1 MVTSVSN
8 PAVGGARSNTPL
20 ESLMASAVRQ
30 FGDASSGSV
39 NGDVSLMMVEF
50 ANEII
55 EEIRVHPYQTY
66 TDKNG
71 TVHAVVTDL
80 NYYKHH
86 TEKRDIPDVIMI
98 KGLLARYAMQQA
110 SKRAQQ
116 LYGVAMKTMNQV
128 MYERWSTAQ
137 SMGGNDF
144 SAPRVTDG
152 GSNTSYGNKSPNTWG
167 E

>member
-1 MVTSVSN
+1 
-8 PAVGGARSNTPL
+8 
-20 ESLMASAVRQ
+20 MASAIRQ

-66 TDKNG
+66 TDSDG
-71 TVHAVVTDL
+71 AVRAVVTDL
-80 NYYKHH
+80 NYFKHH
-86 TEKRDIPDVIMI
+86 SEKRDIPDVILI
-98 KGLLARYAMQQA
+98 KGLLARYAFQQA
-110 SKRAQQ
+110 SKRAQA
-116 LYGVAMKTMNQV
+116 LAGVAAQTMNRV

-137 SMGGNDF
+137 GMGGNDF
-144 SAPRVTDG
+144 DAPRVTDG
-152 GSNTSYGNKSPNTWG
+152 GSNSSYGNKKTHVWG